1 MTHTT
6 TAYILRKDEEQLEFS
21 SEKDA
26 CEFLGVKQ
34 CSVASCCRRK
44 RKCHGYTI
52 ERVGPT
58 THQSTNTR
66 LFKIWGS
73 MHERCER
80 VNHTHYKDYGGRGIS
95 VCDEWSEYVPFMKWS
110 LVNGYQ
116 DNLTLDRK
124 DTDGNYCPENCQW
137 VTMKQQQNNKRN
149 NRRLL
154 WNGETHTVSEWSEI
168 TGIKPTTIIARLNAG
183 WSTEESLTTPVRV
196 RTQGYRPSDVKE
208 RMDGGSQ

>member
-1 MTHTT
+1 
-6 TAYILRKDEEQLEFS
+6 
-21 SEKDA
+21 
-26 CEFLGVKQ
+26 
-34 CSVASCCRRK
+34 
-44 RKCHGYTI
+44 
-52 ERVGPT
+52 
-58 THQSTNTR
+58 
-66 LFKIWGS
+66 

-208 RMDGGSQ
+208 RMDGGNK